1 MIIRSMR
8 KDDLEAIQGLTNTP
22 LSLLENTLI
31 NSRANVLIEEDEIQ
45 GFVMIR
51 EIGGINE
58 LSQWQLK
65 PGQSLILKAVM
76 KKLKGPVA
84 AHEPARNKERIKLLE
99 SAGFEKINECEGVF
113 HKEKAIIFRRG

>member
-1 MIIRSMR
+1 MQ
-8 KDDLEAIQGLTNTP
+8 KDDLKKIQGLTKTP

-31 NSRANVLIEEDEIQ
+31 NSQAKVLIEKDEIK

-51 EIGGINE
+51 EIGGVNE
-58 LSQWQLK
+58 LIHWHLN
-65 PGQSLILKAVM
+65 PGQSLILIAVM

-84 AHEPARNKERIKLLE
+84 AHEPSSNKERIRILE

-113 HKEKAIIFRRG
+113 PAEKAIILRRG